1 MMRVPH
7 PANGS
12 KGKTMADM
20 PNRPKAPHLD
30 EILADDSE
38 EKDFVGA
45 RELDQWVR
53 YAAIL
58 LTFIGVGGSA
68 FHISGLNIAGHVM
81 WPRAY
86 YSLLMACFLP
96 LVFLMLPHRKGVLQ
110 IPWFD
115 YCAAVV
121 STGVALYLFVKTL
134 DIEYQG
140 WQYAAPAL
148 GVVAAFI
155 LCGAV
160 LETARRSSGNVL
172 FMVSLLFF
180 TFPLYTEHLVG
191 ILKGVGF
198 NLNTAVS
205 YYVYGPEGVFG
216 LVMKVMGDIL
226 MGYMVF
232 AAVLQYTGGG
242 KFFLDFSFALVGRS
256 RGGPAK
262 VAVIASALFGSIN
275 GAPVANVATTGAIT
289 IPAMKRLGYRPDY
302 AGAVEACAST
312 GGVLMPPVMGATAF
326 IMAEILGVTYTTI
339 CVAAAVPS
347 ILYFLSILIQ
357 VDMQAIKIGLKGLPK
372 DEVPSLKDTLKDG
385 WPYLSCILVL
395 MYELL
400 ILRDAI
406 LAPYHASVL
415 LLLIVNIRKKSR
427 LNRHQW
433 LQMAEG
439 AGYTISTLLAT
450 LLGVGFIIGSFV
462 MTGVAY
468 SFSNEIMALAG
479 NNPALLLLLGAL
491 VSFVLG
497 MGVTVTVCYI
507 FLALTM
513 APPLIATGFDPLA
526 VHLFVLY
533 WGNLSHITPPVALAA
548 FTAAGIS
555 GASPMKTG
563 VTSTRLG
570 IILYILPFVFVIDP
584 ALILHGPWYST
595 LIQVLAF
602 TVGAVF
608 FAGAS
613 EGYIY
618 GLGRREKLFSPYRVM
633 FFWAGLLLMFPNVST
648 NTLGL
653 VSAIALIM
661 SIIIKRQSSPVAEK
675 R

>member
-1 MMRVPH
+1 MVSSSGKNMSDPS
-7 PANGS
+7 S
-12 KGKTMADM
+12 KTNSFPIEEIKTDHA
-20 PNRPKAPHLD
+20 
-30 EILADDSE
+30 
-38 EKDFVGA
+38 GA
-45 RELDQWVR
+45 KTVIGGRELNPYVKHVV
-53 YAAIL
+53 IL
-58 LTFIGVGGSA
+58 FTLVGVGGSA
-68 FHISGLNIAGHVM
+68 FHIAGLNIAGKVM

-86 YSLLMACFLP
+86 YSLLMGCFLP
-96 LVFLMLPHRKGVLQ
+96 LVFLMLPHRKGISR

-115 YCAAVV
+115 YGGAFTSVI
-121 STGVALYLFVKTL
+121 VALYLFVKTL

-140 WQYAAPAL
+140 WQYAAPML
-148 GVVAAFI
+148 GVIAAFV

-172 FMVSLLFF
+172 FIVSLLFF
-180 TFPLYTEHLVG
+180 TFPLYTEYLVG

-242 KFFLDFSFALVGRS
+242 RFFLDFSFALVGRS

-289 IPAMKRLGYRPDY
+289 IPAMKRLGYRPEY

-339 CVAAAVPS
+339 CIAAAVPS
-347 ILYFLSILIQ
+347 ILYFLSIIIQ
-357 VDMQAIKIGLKGLPK
+357 VDLQAIKIGLRGLPK

-385 WPYLSCILVL
+385 WPYLSCIFVL

-406 LAPYHASVL
+406 LAPYHASAL

-433 LQMAEG
+433 LDLVEG

-479 NNPALLLLLGAL
+479 DSPALLLLFGAL

-513 APPLIATGFDPLA
+513 APPLIATGFNPLA

-555 GASPMKTG
+555 GASPIKTG
-563 VTSTRLG
+563 ITSTRLG
-570 IILYILPFVFVIDP
+570 IILYILPFVFVIAP
-584 ALILHGPWYST
+584 ALILHGPWFLT
-595 LIQVLAF
+595 LLHVLAF
-602 TVGAVF
+602 TAGAGLFV
-608 FAGAS
+608 GAS

-618 GLGRREKLFSPYRVM
+618 GLGQQAKLFSFYRLM
-633 FFWAGLLLMFPNVST
+633 FFLTGLLLMFPNIST
-648 NTLGL
+648 NTLGF
-653 VSAIALIM
+653 AFTIALTI
-661 SIIIKRQSSPVAEK
+661 SIIIKKRLPIAEK
-675 R
+675 I